1 MATDGLALDNLQIK
15 ITADASSATR
25 SIKRLAESI
34 EGLRTLRI
42 DGLNLLIRQLNRLN
56 EQSYNIRTLASS
68 IHDLSTE
75 LDRIGGNA
83 RALGA
88 VAQTSQQTANACQ
101 EITGSAQSASRAVED
116 AGQAANTATGQIK
129 RVGNEAKN
137 TGKKFNDAARGGLSN
152 FFASIKR
159 IAMYRAIRSAL
170 KFLTNAVKEGFE
182 MFTTWDREQNNY
194 MAGTALNVEKLT
206 EKWTILKGQIGALG
220 GALFNSLAPIIT
232 WVVEQITKLVDLLQ
246 MVIRSLQG
254 EYTYYKLI
262 YKSAKATTGQAKEL
276 KRILFGFDEL
286 NVLNSLGGGGGGVD
300 GGSWIYEELPI
311 NSTFLNFLA
320 DGSNKLR
327 DFLGLSKDGQKVV
340 GGLAT
345 AIGALLGIKAFGGL
359 LGLLPRLI
367 NGFRDKN
374 KVLQDQTT
382 QTANETAKVGA
393 LAGAFGLALAGA
405 KGFKTYLDNNPMQTN
420 IRTAVDFSGANA
432 LLTGLSVLQAFVQA
446 NPISIALTVPFKALA
461 NAFESFRNNMQRY
474 FNNNPISIVTKVAG
488 GAAQGYGYSTYGV
501 GKQYDDTKYTANVGS
516 AISNAASA
524 SNFQTIVNTA
534 FEEYEANAW
543 RSEWLGTDTAKT
555 VGALGVGVLGT
566 AVAAIAGVGAA
577 LAEFFS
583 TLGLQSILGF
593 ANGGVPDIGTL
604 FYAGEAGAEVVAN
617 MGHSTGVMNVDQ
629 MEAAVA
635 NGNVEVINAIY
646 AMANMVVGAVN
657 NKNFDIYMD
666 TQKVGKSVSQYQ
678 LNYARAMGV

>member
-1 MATDGLALDNLQIK
+1 M
-15 ITADASSATR
+15 
-25 SIKRLAESI
+25 
-34 EGLRTLRI
+34 
-42 DGLNLLIRQLNRLN
+42 LIRQLNRLN

-68 IHDLSTE
+68 IKSLSSE
-75 LDRIGGNA
+75 LDRIGGSA
-83 RALGA
+83 RAMETVTQVSKQA
-88 VAQTSQQTANACQ
+88 SAATTDISTTSTKAAKDIQDVGEAAN
-101 EITGSAQSASRAVED
+101 SASKEI
-116 AGQAANTATGQIK
+116 NK
-129 RVGNEAKN
+129 VGKEAKE
-137 TGKKFNDAARGGLSN
+137 TGKHFDNASKGGISS

-194 MAGTALNVEKLT
+194 MAGTALNVDKLT

-232 WVVEQITKLVDLLQ
+232 WVVEQLTKLVDLLQ

-286 NVLNSLGGGGGGVD
+286 NVLNSPGSGGGGVS
-300 GGSWIYEELPI
+300 GGSWAYDLVPI
-311 NSTFLNFLA
+311 DSKFLNGIA
-320 DGSNKLR
+320 DASNKLKEFFGIS
-327 DFLGLSKDGQKVV
+327 DDGQKII
-340 GGLAT
+340 GGLA
-345 AIGALLGIKAFGGL
+345 GAVGLLLGGKALGGL

-367 NGFRDKN
+367 SGFKDKN
-374 KVLQDQTT
+374 KTLQDQTT
-382 QTANETAKVGA
+382 HTANETAKVGA

-405 KGFKTYLDNNPMQTN
+405 KGFKTYLDNNPMTTN
-420 IRTAVDFSGANA
+420 IRTAVDFSGANTLLAGMSA
-432 LLTGLSVLQAFVQA
+432 LQIFMQT
-446 NPISIALTVPFKALA
+446 NPIMMTLSAPFKAMA
-461 NAFESFRNNMQRY
+461 AAFESFRNDIQRF
-474 FNNNPISIVTKVAG
+474 FNNNPVSIATKAAG
-488 GAAQGYGYSTYGV
+488 GAASGYGYTTSRG
-501 GKQYDDTKYTANVGS
+501 GKIIDDTRYST
-516 AISNAASA
+516 ISDMSQSVSQAM
-524 SNFQTIVNTA
+524 TLA
-534 FEEYEANAW
+534 FEEYEATGW
-543 RSEWLGTDTAKT
+543 RDDMLGTDLAKK
-555 VGALGVGVLGT
+555 V
-566 AVAAIAGVGAA
+566 AVAGTGLLGLGIGAIAGVGAA

-583 TLGLQSILGF
+583 TLGLRSILGF

-666 TQKVGKSVSQYQ
+666 TQKVGKSVTQYQ
-678 LNYARAMGV
+678 LNYARSMGV